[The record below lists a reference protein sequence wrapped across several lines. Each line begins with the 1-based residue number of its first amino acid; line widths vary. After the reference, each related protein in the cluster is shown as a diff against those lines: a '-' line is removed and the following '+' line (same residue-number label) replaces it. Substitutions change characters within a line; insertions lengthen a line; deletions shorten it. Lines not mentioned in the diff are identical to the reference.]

1 MCGSQYIK
9 YRKYR
14 GVLPPGPGGEEDN
27 FPVNSYPG
35 DSKPV
40 IVDIANYD
48 YRNVNYDLVVSL
60 NDRVLDNTIYGECH
74 LWLNITDR

>member
-1 MCGSQYIK
+1 
-9 YRKYR
+9 
-14 GVLPPGPGGEEDN
+14 
-27 FPVNSYPG
+27 VNSYPG

-48 YRNVNYDLVVSL
+48 YLNVNYDLVVSL